1 LAENSAQY
9 FRKGFGLQAEVEHE
23 LKSEY
28 QSELITGIR
37 ANGNTLVRGNITIKL
52 AQAFGFCWGVDRAVS
67 MAYET
72 RRHFPDQRI
81 WITNE
86 IIHNPVVNDNLRA
99 MDIQFVPLHANGEKD
114 FSGIGQG
121 EVVILPAFGASVQEM
136 QRLESKHCQIVD
148 TTCPWVSRV
157 WNRVAKYE
165 QSDFTAIVH
174 GKYNHEETIATSSRS
189 KNYLVVQNLPEANF
203 VSNYILY
210 GGDSEAFLRKFKAA
224 CSEGFDP
231 DVHLE
236 RVGVA
241 NQTTMLKGETQQIG
255 KLFEQTMIQK
265 FGPENLD
272 QHFLSP
278 GDTICDATQER
289 QDAMLDLVDAEKHEN
304 LDLILVIGGFNSSNT
319 GHLQEIAETRSL
331 PSYHIDG
338 PDCIGPGNTIRHKKL
353 HVEEFQITDGWLASG
368 PIIIGVTAG
377 ASTPD
382 QVIAE
387 VLEKTFS
394 VAAVLALPAADK

>member
-1 LAENSAQY
+1 
-9 FRKGFGLQAEVEHE
+9 
-23 LKSEY
+23 
-28 QSELITGIR
+28 
-37 ANGNTLVRGNITIKL
+37 
-52 AQAFGFCWGVDRAVS
+52 
-67 MAYET
+67 
-72 RRHFPDQRI
+72 
-81 WITNE
+81 
-86 IIHNPVVNDNLRA
+86 
-99 MDIQFVPLHANGEKD
+99 
-114 FSGIGQG
+114 
-121 EVVILPAFGASVQEM
+121 
-136 QRLESKHCQIVD
+136 
-148 TTCPWVSRV
+148 
-157 WNRVAKYE
+157 
-165 QSDFTAIVH
+165 
-174 GKYNHEETIATSSRS
+174 
-189 KNYLVVQNLPEANF
+189 
-203 VSNYILY
+203 
-210 GGDSEAFLRKFKAA
+210 
-224 CSEGFDP
+224 
-231 DVHLE
+231 
-236 RVGVA
+236 
-241 NQTTMLKGETQQIG
+241 
-255 KLFEQTMIQK
+255 MIQK